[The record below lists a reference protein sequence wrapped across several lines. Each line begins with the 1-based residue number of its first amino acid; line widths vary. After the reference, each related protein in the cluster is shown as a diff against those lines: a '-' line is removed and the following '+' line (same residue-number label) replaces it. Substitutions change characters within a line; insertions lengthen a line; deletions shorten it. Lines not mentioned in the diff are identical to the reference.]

1 MFDALVIGS
10 GPAGLAIAAALCD
23 EGLNVAGLAPVPPPV
38 EWSNTYGIWCDEL
51 EPMNLTHLLSHRWQ
65 NSVAYAA
72 QQTIALGRDYGLF
85 DNTKLQNYFL
95 ERCDR
100 GNMTWHQGSAAAVE
114 HLADRSC
121 VTTAA
126 GATLSA
132 RIVIDASGHK
142 PSLLKRPKCDRPV
155 LRHPTQ
161 RQDNRI
167 AYQAAYGVVGR
178 FSSPPIESQQFVLM
192 DYRAEHLS
200 PDERKAPPTFL
211 YAMDLGNDVF
221 FVEETSLAHS
231 PAVTFEVLQQRLEQ
245 RLAFRGVQ
253 IKEVQHVEYCL
264 FPMNLPL
271 PSLKQAV
278 MGFGGA
284 ASMVHPASGYMVGA
298 LLRRAPGVA
307 KAIAHAVEHSNDP
320 PASIATLPWQTLW
333 SSDEMRKRALYLFGL
348 ENLMRFDEQ
357 TLQNFFASFFRLP
370 RSQWS
375 AFLANTLS
383 TPEMLQTMMNLF
395 GYTTNDVRWN
405 LMRSAWSDRA
415 LLWDV
420 LVG

>member
-1 MFDALVIGS
+1 LVFDALVIGS

-23 EGLNVAGLAPVPPPV
+23 EGLNVTGLAPVPPPV
-38 EWSNTYGIWCDEL
+38 EWPNTYGIWCDEL

-72 QQTIALGRDYGLF
+72 QQKISLQREYGLF
-85 DNTKLQNYFL
+85 DNVKLQHYFL

-100 GNMTWHQGSAAAVE
+100 GKMTWYQGTAATVE
-114 HLADRSC
+114 HLANHSY
-121 VTTAA
+121 VTTTA
-126 GATLSA
+126 GTALSA
-132 RIVIDASGHK
+132 RIVLDASGHK
-142 PSLLKRPKCDRPV
+142 PALVKRPKSD
-155 LRHPTQ
+155 
-161 RQDNRI
+161 RI
-167 AYQAAYGVVGR
+167 AYQAAYGIVGR
-178 FSSPPIESQQFVLM
+178 FSSPPIEPQQFVLM
-192 DYRAEHLS
+192 DYWADHLS
-200 PDERKAPPTFL
+200 PDERQAPPTFL

-221 FVEETSLAHS
+221 FVEETSLANS
-231 PAVTFEVLQQRLEQ
+231 PAVTFEVLQQRLEK

-253 IKEVQHVEYCL
+253 VKEVQHVEYCL

-271 PSLKQAV
+271 PSLEQAV

-307 KAIAHAVEHSNDP
+307 KAIAHALENPNDP
-320 PASIATLPWQTLW
+320 PARIATAAWQTLW
-333 SSDEMRKRALYLFGL
+333 SSDERRKRALYLFGL
-348 ENLMRFDEQ
+348 ENLTRFDEQ
-357 TLQNFFASFFRLP
+357 TLQAFFASFFQLP

-395 GYTTNDVRWN
+395 GHTTNDVRWN

-415 LLWDV
+415 LLWDA
-420 LVG
+420 LVA

>member
-85 DNTKLQNYFL
+85 DNTKLQTYFL

-100 GNMTWHQGSAAAVE
+100 GKMVWHQGTAAAVE

-121 VTTAA
+121 VITTE
-126 GATLSA
+126 GTTLTA
-132 RIVIDASGHK
+132 KIVIDASGHK
-142 PSLLKRPKCDRPV
+142 PALLKRPKSE
-155 LRHPTQ
+155 
-161 RQDNRI
+161 RI
-167 AYQAAYGVVGR
+167 AYQAAYGIVGK

-192 DYRAEHLS
+192 DYRADHLS
-200 PDERKAPPTFL
+200 PDERKAPSTFL

-221 FVEETSLAHS
+221 FVEETSLANS
-231 PAVTFEVLQQRLEQ
+231 PAVTFEVLQQRLEK

-271 PSLKQAV
+271 PPLKQTV

-307 KAIAHAVEHSNDP
+307 KTIARAVENLDDP
-320 PASIATLPWQTLW
+320 PAIMATSAWQTLW
-333 SSDEMRKRALYLFGL
+333 SSDERRKRALYLFGL

-357 TLQNFFASFFRLP
+357 TLQAFFASFFQLP

-383 TPEMLQTMMNLF
+383 TPEMLQTMVNLF

-415 LLWDV
+415 LLWDA
-420 LVG
+420 LFA

>member
-51 EPMNLTHLLSHRWQ
+51 EPMNLTHLLRHRWQ

-72 QQTIALGRDYGLF
+72 QQEIALQREYGLF
-85 DNTKLQNYFL
+85 DNVKLQNYFL

-100 GNMTWHQGSAAAVE
+100 GKMTWHQGTAAAVE
-114 HLADRSC
+114 HLANRSC
-121 VTTAA
+121 VTTTE
-126 GATLSA
+126 GTTLSA
-132 RIVIDASGHK
+132 RLVIDASGHK
-142 PSLLKRPKCDRPV
+142 PALL
-155 LRHPTQ
+155 Q
-161 RQDNRI
+161 RFQSDRI
-167 AYQAAYGVVGR
+167 AYQAAYGIVGR

-192 DYRAEHLS
+192 DYRSEHLS
-200 PDERKAPPTFL
+200 LAERQAPPTFL

-221 FVEETSLAHS
+221 FVEETSLASS

-253 IKEVQHVEYCL
+253 VKAVQHVEYCL

-271 PSLKQAV
+271 PSLDQAV

-284 ASMVHPASGYMVGA
+284 ASLVHPASGYMVGA
-298 LLRRAPGVA
+298 LLRRAPRVA
-307 KAIAHAVEHSNDP
+307 KTIAHAVEHQNDP
-320 PASIATLPWQTLW
+320 PARIAASVWQTLW
-333 SSDEMRKRALYLFGL
+333 SSDERRKRALYLFGL

-357 TLQNFFASFFRLP
+357 LLQAFFASFLQLP
-370 RSQWS
+370 RSQWT
-375 AFLANTLS
+375 AFLTNTLS

-395 GYTTNDVRWN
+395 GHTTPEVRWN

-415 LLWDV
+415 LLWKA
-420 LVG
+420 LVGSE

>member
-38 EWSNTYGIWCDEL
+38 AWSNTYGIWCDEL

-72 QQTIALGRDYGLF
+72 QQKIALGREYGLF
-85 DNTKLQNYFL
+85 DNVKLQNYWL

-100 GNMTWHQGSAAAVE
+100 GKMVWHQGTAAALE
-114 HLADRSC
+114 HFADRSC
-121 VTTAA
+121 VTTPEGIA
-126 GATLSA
+126 LSA
-132 RIVIDASGHK
+132 RIVVDASGHK
-142 PSLLKRPKCDRPV
+142 PALLKRPKSD
-155 LRHPTQ
+155 
-161 RQDNRI
+161 RI
-167 AYQAAYGVVGR
+167 AYQAAYGIVGR

-192 DYRAEHLS
+192 DYRADHLS
-200 PDERKAPPTFL
+200 SDERKAPPTFL

-221 FVEETSLAHS
+221 FVEETSLANS
-231 PAVTFEVLQQRLEQ
+231 PAVTFEVLQQRLEK
-245 RLAFRGVQ
+245 RLAFRDVQ
-253 IKEVQHVEYCL
+253 VKEIQHVEYCL

-271 PSLKQAV
+271 PSLEQSV
-278 MGFGGA
+278 IGFGGA

-307 KAIAHAVEHSNDP
+307 KTIAHAVENLNDP
-320 PASIATLPWQTLW
+320 PARIATSAWQTLW
-333 SSDEMRKRALYLFGL
+333 SSDEMRKRTLYLFGL

-357 TLQNFFASFFRLP
+357 TLQAFFASFFQLP

-395 GYTTNDVRWN
+395 GHTTHEVRWN

-415 LLWDV
+415 LLWKV

>member
-1 MFDALVIGS
+1 MFDTLVVGS

-23 EGLNVAGLAPVPPPV
+23 EGLNVAGLAPVPLPV

-51 EPMNLTHLLSHRWQ
+51 EPMNLMHLLSHRWQ

-72 QQTIALGRDYGLF
+72 QQKIALQREYGLF
-85 DNTKLQNYFL
+85 DNVKLQNYFL

-100 GNMTWHQGSAAAVE
+100 GQMTWYQGTAATVK
-114 HLADRSC
+114 HLANCSC
-121 VTTAA
+121 VTTTE
-126 GATLSA
+126 GTTLSA
-132 RIVIDASGHK
+132 RLVIDASGHK
-142 PSLLKRPKCDRPV
+142 PALLKRPKSDRI
-155 LRHPTQ
+155 T
-161 RQDNRI
+161 
-167 AYQAAYGVVGR
+167 YQAAYGIVGK

-192 DYRAEHLS
+192 DYRSDHLPPAE
-200 PDERKAPPTFL
+200 RQAPPTFL

-221 FVEETSLAHS
+221 FIEETSLASS

-253 IKEVQHVEYCL
+253 VKEVQHVEYCL

-271 PSLKQAV
+271 PSLDQSV

-284 ASMVHPASGYMVGA
+284 ASLVHPASGYMVGA

-307 KAIAHAVEHSNDP
+307 KAIAHAVEHQNDP
-320 PASIATLPWQTLW
+320 PARIAASVWQTLW
-333 SSDEMRKRALYLFGL
+333 SSDERRKRALYLFGL

-357 TLQNFFASFFRLP
+357 TLQAFFASFFQLP

-375 AFLANTLS
+375 TFLANTLS
-383 TPEMLQTMMNLF
+383 TPEMLQMMMNLF
-395 GYTTNDVRWN
+395 GHTTPEVRWN
-405 LMRSAWSDRA
+405 LIRSAWSERA
-415 LLWDV
+415 LLWEAWV
-420 LVG
+420 ASE